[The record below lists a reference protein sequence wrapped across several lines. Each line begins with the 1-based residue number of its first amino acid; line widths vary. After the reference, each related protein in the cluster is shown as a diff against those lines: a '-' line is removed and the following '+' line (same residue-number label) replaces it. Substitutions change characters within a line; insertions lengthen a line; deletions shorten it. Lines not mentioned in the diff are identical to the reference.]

1 MNIRWWSQNWQWIG
15 ARRANECQAGED
27 SFSDPFFIGRQRVDG
42 TPRGGVE
49 KRPEKLRALD
59 MNE

>member
-1 MNIRWWSQNWQWIG
+1 MNS
-15 ARRANECQAGED
+15 QAGED
-27 SFSDPFFIGRQRVDG
+27 SFSDPFHRKATCRRHPVR
-42 TPRGGVE
+42 RGGE